1 MIDVEALA
9 VDLLRD
15 EGCVLHAYKDSED
28 FLTIGVGRLID
39 DRVGGG
45 ITLAEARYL
54 LNNDITR
61 TIIELDN
68 KLPWWRD
75 LPEPK
80 ARALANMHFNL
91 GWPRLS
97 QFKKMLDA
105 LGNGRWDDAAREALD
120 SKWASQVGARA
131 ERIAEIFRR

>member
-15 EGCVLHAYKDSED
+15 EGCVLRAYKDSEG

-39 DRVGGG
+39 ARAGGG
-45 ITLAEARYL
+45 ITLEEARYL
-54 LNNDITR
+54 LSNDITR
-61 TIIELDN
+61 TIIDLDN

-80 ARALANMHFNL
+80 ARALANMAFNL
-91 GWPRLS
+91 GLPRLS
-97 QFKKMLDA
+97 RFEKMLEA
-105 LGNGRWDDAAREALD
+105 VANGRWDDAAREALD

-131 ERIAEIFRR
+131 ERIAEIFRS

>member
-15 EGCVLHAYKDSED
+15 EGCVLRAYKDSEG

-39 DRVGGG
+39 ARAGGG
-45 ITLAEARYL
+45 ITLEEARYL
-54 LNNDITR
+54 LSNDITR
-61 TIIELDN
+61 TIIDLDN

-80 ARALANMHFNL
+80 ARALANMAFNL
-91 GWPRLS
+91 GLPRLS
-97 QFKKMLDA
+97 RFEKMLDA
-105 LGNGRWDDAAREALD
+105 LANGHWDDAAREALD

-131 ERIAEIFRR
+131 ERIAEIFRS

>member
-105 LGNGRWDDAAREALD
+105 LGNSRWDDAAREALD

>member
-105 LGNGRWDDAAREALD
+105 LGNSRWDDAAREALD

-131 ERIAEIFRR
+131 ERIAEIFRS